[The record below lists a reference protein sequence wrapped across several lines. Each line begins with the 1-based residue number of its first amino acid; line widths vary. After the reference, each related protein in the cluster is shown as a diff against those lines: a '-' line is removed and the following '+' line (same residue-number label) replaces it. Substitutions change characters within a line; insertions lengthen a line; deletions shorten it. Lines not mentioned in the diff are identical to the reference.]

1 MKSVGV
7 SCVEYLGGRDVKSL
21 IPLDELQKKMTAIS
35 SVVPGKTTMP
45 ILSMVLIIAEEN
57 SITFSATD
65 LDISVT
71 SKIKGKVEEPGS
83 IAAPAKKLTEI
94 VKSLSGDQVAFEVKD
109 SALNITSGRSS
120 FVINGRN
127 ADDFPKIPKQ
137 EGKSEFSIDFQLL
150 EKLIKK
156 TIYSVSNDL
165 TRPALCGVLW
175 KVSGDGM
182 TMVST
187 DGHRLAKIDLKQKI
201 AIVDKI
207 DVIIP
212 PKALSTLKYFSSGQ
226 ERVKIQLAENNVSF
240 SMEDVVIYSRLLEG
254 PFPNFSKVIPENNKK
269 KLTLSKNSLSEATK
283 RVSILSDSLTHL
295 VVFSLK
301 ENKLLLNVTT
311 KELGGAKEEIDV
323 SYTDDP
329 IEIGYNA
336 NYIQDILKT
345 IDSDDIIIYLDRS
358 DNAGVIIPDEQAKE
372 FDQLC
377 IIMPLRIS

>member
-1 MKSVGV
+1 
-7 SCVEYLGGRDVKSL
+7 VKSL
-21 IPLDELQKKMTAIS
+21 IPLEELQKKMTAIS

-57 SITFSATD
+57 SLTFSATD

-71 SKIKGKVEEPGS
+71 SKIKGKVEETGS
-83 IAAPAKKLTEI
+83 IAAPAKKLAEI
-94 VKSLSGDQVAFEVKD
+94 VKSLSGDQVILEVKD
-109 SALNITSGRSS
+109 GALNITAGRSS

-127 ADDFPKIPKQ
+127 ADDFPQIPKQ

-156 TIYSVSNDL
+156 TVYAVSNDL

-201 AIVDKI
+201 AVVDKM

-226 ERVKIQLAENNVSF
+226 EVVKIQLAENNISF

-269 KLTLSKNSLSEATK
+269 KLTLTKKSLSEATK
-283 RVSILSDSLTHL
+283 RVAILSDNLTHL

-311 KELGGAKEEIDV
+311 KDLGGAKEEIDV
-323 SYTDDP
+323 SYSDDP
-329 IEIGYNA
+329 MEIGYNA

-345 IDSDDIIIYLDRS
+345 IDSDDITIYLDRS
-358 DNAGVIIPDEQAKE
+358 DNAGVIVPDEQTKE

>member
-1 MKSVGV
+1 VLN
-7 SCVEYLGGRDVKSL
+7 CVEILGGRDVKSL
-21 IPLDELQKKMTAIS
+21 IPLEELQKKMTAIS

-57 SITFSATD
+57 SLTFSATD

-71 SKIKGKVEEPGS
+71 SKIKGKVEETGS

-94 VKSLSGDQVAFEVKD
+94 VKSLSGDQVMLEVKD
-109 SALNITSGRSS
+109 GALNITAGRSS

-127 ADDFPKIPKQ
+127 ADDFPQIPKQ

-156 TIYSVSNDL
+156 TVYAVSNDL

-201 AIVDKI
+201 AVVDKM

-226 ERVKIQLAENNVSF
+226 EIVKIQLAENNISF

-283 RVSILSDSLTHL
+283 RVAILSDNLTHL
-295 VVFSLK
+295 VIFSLK
-301 ENKLLLNVTT
+301 EDKLLLNVTT

-323 SYTDDP
+323 SYSDDP
-329 IEIGYNA
+329 MEIGYNA

-345 IDSDDIIIYLDRS
+345 IDSDDITIYLDRS
-358 DNAGVIIPDEQAKE
+358 DNAGVIVPDEQTKE